1 MRLEKAFTQLEML
14 FQEIMSANKNKNK
27 KTLVPGDMCK
37 ELKVSAIYPMYDIL
51 YFVHVSLKKK
61 KSVFIYLRGSTGKRK
76 RKNSSHKPGGAEGDG
91 VPAAEQ
97 EVLLRA

>member
-61 KSVFIYLRGSTGKRK
+61 KCIYLFEREHRQKK
-76 RKNSSHKPGGAEGDG
+76 EKK
-91 VPAAEQ
+91 
-97 EVLLRA
+97 